1 MNGFDG
7 SDQAD
12 IPDGCIL
19 SLKKKAK
26 NSSDRW
32 QSPVGAST
40 FESKTNA
47 EVYSR

>member
-1 MNGFDG
+1 MNGYDG
-7 SDQAD
+7 SNQAD
-12 IPDGCIL
+12 IPDGSIL
-19 SLKKKAK
+19 SLRNKAK
-26 NSSDRW
+26 RSADRW